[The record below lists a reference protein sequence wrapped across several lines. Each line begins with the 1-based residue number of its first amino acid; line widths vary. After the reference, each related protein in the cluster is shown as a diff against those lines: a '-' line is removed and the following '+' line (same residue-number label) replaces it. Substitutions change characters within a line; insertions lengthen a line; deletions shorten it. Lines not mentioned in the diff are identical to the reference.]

1 LRVLLAQQVACEKSD
16 RQLFS
21 DINIELHSSQLL
33 YVTGENGAGKTSLLR
48 ILVGLSSPSNGTV
61 EVNGY
66 DIHKNIHD
74 ASEHLLYFG
83 HKQGISQLLTATENL
98 KFWCQQHSV
107 DTNDEAIHQI
117 LAELGLTGLED
128 IAIKNLSAGQQ
139 RRVSL
144 AKLWLKTDAT
154 LWVLDEPFTALDV
167 QLIAEL
173 EAKMTLFLKTGGAII
188 MTSHQKLNIDYPLS
202 SLHLEYS
209 W

>member
-21 DINIELHSSQLL
+21 DINIELHSGQLL

-48 ILVGLSSPSNGTV
+48 ILVGLSQPAAGQVEINGHDV
-61 EVNGY
+61 
-66 DIHKNIHD
+66 HKVVHS

-98 KFWCQQHSV
+98 RFWCQQHAI
-107 DTNDEAIHQI
+107 DTNDEAIHAT

-128 IAIKNLSAGQQ
+128 IAVKNLSAGQQ
-139 RRVSL
+139 RRVAL
-144 AKLWLKTDAT
+144 AKLWLKRDAN

-167 QLIAEL
+167 HLIVEL
-173 EAKMTLFLKTGGAII
+173 ESKMAVFLHAGGTIV
-188 MTSHQKLNIDYPLS
+188 MTSHQALNIDYPMS
-202 SLHLEYS
+202 NLHLEYS

>member
-21 DINIELHSSQLL
+21 DINIELHSGQLL

-48 ILVGLSSPSNGTV
+48 ILVGLSQPAAGQVEINGHDV
-61 EVNGY
+61 
-66 DIHKNIHD
+66 HKVVHS

-98 KFWCQQHSV
+98 RFWCQQHAI
-107 DTNDEAIHQI
+107 DTNDEAIHAT

-128 IAIKNLSAGQQ
+128 IAVKNLSAGQQ
-139 RRVSL
+139 RRVAL
-144 AKLWLKTDAT
+144 AKLWLKRDAN

-167 QLIAEL
+167 HLIAEL
-173 EAKMTLFLKTGGAII
+173 ESKMAVFLHAGGTIV
-188 MTSHQKLNIDYPLS
+188 MTSHQALNIDYPMS
-202 SLHLEYS
+202 NLHLEYS

>member
-1 LRVLLAQQVACEKSD
+1 MNVLSAQQVACEKSD

-21 DINIELHSSQLL
+21 DINIELHPGQLL

-48 ILVGLSSPSNGTV
+48 ILVGLSSPSFGRIEING
-61 EVNGY
+61 
-66 DIHKNIHD
+66 HD
-74 ASEHLLYFG
+74 VQKELPSASEKLLYFG

-98 KFWCQQHSV
+98 RFWCQQHAV
-107 DTNDEAIHQI
+107 EADHDIIHST

-128 IAIKNLSAGQQ
+128 IALKNLSAGQQ

-144 AKLWLKTDAT
+144 AKLWLKSDAT

-167 QLIAEL
+167 QLISEL
-173 EAKMTLFLKTGGAII
+173 ENKMASFLASGGAII
-188 MTSHQKLNIDYPLS
+188 MTSHQDLKIDYPMS
-202 SLHLEYS
+202 NLHLEYS